1 VVEISQDEIANILKR
16 HGWIDT
22 GRGKGSH
29 KVFVEPKT
37 KKVTTVPHGKDIPK
51 GTLAQIR
58 KQTGIGE
65 IR

>member
-1 VVEISQDEIANILKR
+1 VVFISQDDVAKILKR

-22 GRGKGSH
+22 CRGKGSH
-29 KVFVEPKT
+29 KVFVEPET
-37 KKVTTVPHGKDIPK
+37 NKVTTVPHGKDIPK

-58 KQTGIGE
+58 KQTGIDE